1 PPIGQGVEEL
11 GELSS
16 FPRRLDSSEGL
27 ILGEMEDLL
36 AEVLH
41 RGIAL
46 RQIEL
51 AKIGLGNE
59 NEDLR
64 FVPPAV
70 GNPLEELLENL
81 RIGQMNRGML
91 SHGNAPSGAR
101 SRGLSLP
108 FHLRTGQGQKRIE
121 RAPEVQSA
129 LGAQRGL
136 NGDLRTAILSL

>member
-1 PPIGQGVEEL
+1 MGGCPNQFSGILEVEMGREQANGREMQPPIGQGVEEL

-70 GNPLEELLENL
+70 DNPLEELLENL

-101 SRGLSLP
+101 SRGLS
-108 FHLRTGQGQKRIE
+108 RT
-121 RAPEVQSA
+121 
-129 LGAQRGL
+129 
-136 NGDLRTAILSL
+136 